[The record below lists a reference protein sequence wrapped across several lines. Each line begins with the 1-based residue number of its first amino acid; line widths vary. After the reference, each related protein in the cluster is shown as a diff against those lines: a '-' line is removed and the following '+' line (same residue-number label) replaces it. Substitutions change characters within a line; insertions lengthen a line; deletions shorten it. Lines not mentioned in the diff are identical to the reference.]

1 MQFAVT
7 TGRDGAPGAG
17 EGASWRRCLDAG
29 EGAPSPG
36 GLEQSARTTSP
47 PPRRGG
53 RSPQDPENAAR
64 GGRFRRLGRR
74 FAGEDPPRAPEATH
88 LRRTPLASRE
98 MQQRKKNTPAGHY
111 GARATARRWP
121 GCRLLWHIH
130 PPERAPR
137 IGHRGIAMGLANRF
151 RRCCQGGPYS
161 RNDGQPGGRYM
172 SNHSIS
178 PPTIRRR
185 KEGL

>member
-64 GGRFRRLGRR
+64 GKGEGGVDFDDLGVDSP
-74 FAGEDPPRAPEATH
+74 EKIHPEPQKPRISGGPLSRAEKCN
-88 LRRTPLASRE
+88 REKKTPLRVTTGPEPRHGGGPDADYYGISTLRNERHGSATEASPWVWPTAFE
-98 MQQRKKNTPAGHY
+98 DVVKAGHI
-111 GARATARRWP
+111 RATTDNQAAD
-121 GCRLLWHIH
+121 I
-130 PPERAPR
+130 
-137 IGHRGIAMGLANRF
+137 
-151 RRCCQGGPYS
+151 
-161 RNDGQPGGRYM
+161 
-172 SNHSIS
+172 
-178 PPTIRRR
+178 
-185 KEGL
+185 